1 MSLKRDIDNI
11 FLIIKD
17 LEQRQ
22 KRGETATKQ
31 EVENLKSLT
40 LTLESIAESMVP
52 EKRGS
57 RNS

>member
-22 KRGETATKQ
+22 KRGESATKQ

>member
-31 EVENLKSLT
+31 EAENLKSLT

>member
-22 KRGETATKQ
+22 RRGETATKQ

-52 EKRGS
+52 EKRDS
-57 RNS
+57 RKP

>member
-31 EVENLKSLT
+31 EVENLRSLT